1 MAADFTVDLHGTTA
15 VVTGATTGIGKEIA
29 RGLVRLG
36 AHLVIGARDATR
48 GEAARRELG
57 SDAVSVLPVDVAE
70 TASVRT
76 FATAVRDQYDG
87 LDLLVNN
94 AGAWFSDRRQTS
106 DGRELTFATN
116 VLGPYLLTTLL
127 APALR
132 ARPHARV
139 VNIVSS
145 IAGNYDANDLQFST
159 RPYDG
164 YAAYAQSKQALR
176 MLTEEF
182 AERFAGTG
190 ITVNSA
196 APGFVRTEF
205 NRNARGMRA
214 AMINLSVRLFAV
226 SPVKGA
232 DTPLWACVAPE
243 LRDTTGGY
251 FVGRQAKD
259 GGFHD
264 RAAREEL
271 ARRCEELLALA

>member
-1 MAADFTVDLHGTTA
+1 MAADFTVDLHGMTA

-36 AHLVIGARDATR
+36 AHVVIGARDPMR

-57 SDAVSVLPVDVAE
+57 SDAVSVVQVDVAE
-70 TASVRT
+70 RASVNA
-76 FATAVRDQYDG
+76 FADAVNNRYAA

-127 APALR
+127 GPALR
-132 ARPHARV
+132 SRPHARV

-190 ITVNSA
+190 VTVNSA

-205 NRNARGMRA
+205 NRNATGLRA
-214 AMINLSVRLFAV
+214 AMINLSARFFAV
-226 SPVKGA
+226 SPVQGA

-264 RAAREEL
+264 PAAREDL
-271 ARRCEELLALA
+271 VRRCEELVRR